1 MSNHF
6 YTQTELK
13 NNKMQ
18 NKKGFLLPYTI
29 ISILLLL
36 QQKLC
41 EFTKLVMDKFL
52 ILHMPGPIDKVI
64 VIILHILKQTNSCF
78 RTNYF
83 INIIEN
89 ELVQYIYNSKLF
101 SWTVQYCHLVS
112 ATGWSGDVQLLTYKH
127 IKKINHY
134 KLKSITK
141 QLLLCFDQIP
151 IQYVK

>member
-1 MSNHF
+1 MITTDGTRLDRQFFIGKNHKTHKHDLRHTNKLIRQHCDFFFFLQISQILHQNSPPFNFKIPPKF
-6 YTQTELK
+6 YWKLIYSFDVTELK

-78 RTNYF
+78 RTN
-83 INIIEN
+83 
-89 ELVQYIYNSKLF
+89 
-101 SWTVQYCHLVS
+101 
-112 ATGWSGDVQLLTYKH
+112 
-127 IKKINHY
+127 
-134 KLKSITK
+134 
-141 QLLLCFDQIP
+141 
-151 IQYVK
+151 

>member
-1 MSNHF
+1 
-6 YTQTELK
+6 
-13 NNKMQ
+13 MQ

-78 RTNYF
+78 RTN
-83 INIIEN
+83 
-89 ELVQYIYNSKLF
+89 
-101 SWTVQYCHLVS
+101 
-112 ATGWSGDVQLLTYKH
+112 
-127 IKKINHY
+127 
-134 KLKSITK
+134 
-141 QLLLCFDQIP
+141 
-151 IQYVK
+151 